1 MSTKLTRGFPIYLQ
15 LKYLLAG
22 LMSILQVNVEMSN
35 NNNQAKRPQR
45 HLEVD
50 ARVGN
55 ALIEVKFGVDS
66 LRTIRTSLM
75 QVAYPLSEDPACEGY
90 VVLVDSPITMER
102 LRDEWHRAATILR
115 ANVLTRL
122 SICLQ
127 SEGRFIGIPRDPNE
141 ETQRILAEVVET
153 ERGKM
158 STARTDYSFVVQK
171 LLLHRWLT
179 SGEPVTSE
187 WLARTAGCSYPAVAR
202 ALLPLGSLLE
212 RRSDRRVILRWFPKE
227 EFARLLAVADRAR
240 STARFADHSG
250 QPRSA
255 ESHLRRL
262 EKLNPPGL
270 AIGGVW
276 GAKHYYPDLD
286 LVGTPR
292 LDLSLHSP
300 GKRLN
305 LDFIERLDPALRPV
319 EDPLAPANVV
329 VHAVRQA
336 DAQFTPRDGGL
347 AWADPLECLFDL
359 REARLEMQAA
369 QFLAHLQTHAKAQ
382 TVVRKLLDEE

>member
-1 MSTKLTRGFPIYLQ
+1 MNANFS
-15 LKYLLAG
+15 
-22 LMSILQVNVEMSN
+22 
-35 NNNQAKRPQR
+35 QAKRPQR
-45 HLEVD
+45 HREVD

-75 QVAYPLSEDPACEGY
+75 QVAYRLNENPVCEGY
-90 VVLVDSPITMER
+90 VVLVDSPITIER
-102 LRDEWHRAATILR
+102 LRDEWERAATILR
-115 ANVLTRL
+115 DDVLRRL
-122 SICLQ
+122 TICLQ
-127 SEGRFIGIPRDPNE
+127 HEGRLTGIPRDPDI
-141 ETQRILAEVVET
+141 ETQRILAEVVEV
-153 ERGKM
+153 ERSKM
-158 STARTDYSFVVQK
+158 STARTDYSFVVLK
-171 LLLHRWLT
+171 LLLHHWLT
-179 SGEPVTSE
+179 SDEPVTSE

-202 ALLPLGSLLE
+202 ALRPLGSLLE
-212 RRSDRRVILRWFPKE
+212 RHSDRRVSLRWFPKE

-240 STARFADHSG
+240 STVRFADQSG

-270 AIGGVW
+270 AIGGVL

-300 GKRLN
+300 GQRMN
-305 LDFIERLDPALRPV
+305 LDFVEKIDPALKRV

-329 VHAVRQA
+329 VHAVRHA
-336 DAQFTPRDGGL
+336 DAQFIPRDGGL
-347 AWADPLECLFDL
+347 AWADPVECLFDL
-359 REARLEMQAA
+359 HEARLEMQAT
-369 QFLAHLQTHAKAQ
+369 QFLEALQHMRPTNK
-382 TVVRKLLDEE
+382 